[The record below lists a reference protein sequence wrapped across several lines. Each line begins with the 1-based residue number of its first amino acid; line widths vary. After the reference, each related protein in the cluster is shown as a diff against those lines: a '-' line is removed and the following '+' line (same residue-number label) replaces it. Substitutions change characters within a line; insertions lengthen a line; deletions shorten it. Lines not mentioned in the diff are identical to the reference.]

1 MLKNIT
7 IKMDVIESM
16 LYYWAATADKEKV
29 GENYLVTLAEM
40 EEMKHLYVDGFTP
53 ESARKVLSAI
63 SNREIFSSDVKKDR
77 VFWNNNMWMMEDLE
91 FTNMMVAP
99 LKTLNLTD
107 LIEQI
112 NTKRPDFKHEDLEF
126 VVIPGHQ
133 DDYYVDQNKFI
144 LNFFRVMPDLYEDDK
159 VTIKGKDLKEYILDT
174 ICEQM

>member
-16 LYYWAATADKEKV
+16 LYYWAATSDKEKV
-29 GENYLVTLAEM
+29 GENYLVTLASM
-40 EEMKHLYVDGFTP
+40 DEMKHLYEDGFTA

-63 SNREIFSSDVKKDR
+63 SNREIFSSEVKKDR
-77 VFWNNNMWMMEDLE
+77 VFWNNNMWMLEDLE

-99 LKTLNLTD
+99 LKTLNLSD
-107 LIEQI
+107 LVEKI
-112 NTKRPDFKHEDLEF
+112 NERRPDFKHQELEF

-133 DDYYVDQNKFI
+133 EDFYTDNNKFV

-159 VTIKGKDLKEYILDT
+159 VTIKGIDLKEYILNT
-174 ICEQM
+174 ICNEM